1 MFSKATAFLLLGLF
15 ITASQATDSYFVNQ
29 RKEASMLISG
39 VVNINADGSVR
50 DYTLDHP
57 EKLAAPVTNVVQ
69 QTVQRWK
76 FQFATTPT
84 GITSQK
90 ISMRLVAHMVDDQHA
105 SIRVAGTAFD
115 DAQAADGENMQYK
128 DRPHVDYPRE
138 ALSEGAWGTVY
149 LLVRIG
155 KDGLVQEVSEEQ
167 TNLGT
172 FAPAADMARYR
183 QHLAS
188 AAIKA
193 AHQWTFIVP
202 TKGKAAEQ
210 PYWLVRVPVNFAP
223 AGQMPA
229 DEYGQWKAYVPG
241 PRQSIPW
248 LHETQL
254 AHESPDTVPNG
265 TLHALG
271 NQPRLSS
278 ESSGS

>member
-1 MFSKATAFLLLGLF
+1 MFPKVTAFLLLSLLA
-15 ITASQATDSYFVNQ
+15 TASEATDSYFVNQ

-57 EKLAAPVTNVVQ
+57 EKLTAPVTNVVQ

-76 FQFATTPT
+76 FQFATTPP
-84 GITSQK
+84 GITSEK
-90 ISMRLVAHMVDDQHA
+90 ISMRLVARMVDDQHA

-115 DAQAADGENMQYK
+115 DAQGADGEDIRYK
-128 DRPHVDYPRE
+128 NPPHVDYPRE

-149 LLVRIG
+149 LLVRVG
-155 KDGLVQEVSEEQ
+155 KDGLVQEASEEQ

-172 FAPAADMARYR
+172 FSASADMTRYR
-183 QHLAS
+183 QHLAK

-193 AHQWTFIVP
+193 AHQWMFIVP
-202 TKGKAAEQ
+202 TRGKSADQ
-210 PYWLVRVPVNFAP
+210 PYWLVRIPVNFAP

-229 DEYGQWKAYVPG
+229 DEYGQWKTYVPG

-248 LHETQL
+248 LQEPQL
-254 AHESPDTVPNG
+254 AHDSPDTVPDG
-265 TLHALG
+265 ALHALG
-271 NQPRLSS
+271 NQPRLSP

>member
-15 ITASQATDSYFVNQ
+15 VTASHATDGYFVNQ

-57 EKLAAPVTNVVQ
+57 EKLAAPVTSLVQ

-76 FQFATTPT
+76 FQFASPPT
-84 GITSQK
+84 GITSEK

-115 DAQAADGENMQYK
+115 DAQDADGESIQYK

-155 KDGLVQEVSEEQ
+155 KDGLVQEASEEQ

-172 FAPAADMARYR
+172 FAASADMTRYR

-193 AHQWTFIVP
+193 ARQWTFIVP
-202 TKGKAAEQ
+202 TKGKSADQ
-210 PYWLVRVPVNFAP
+210 PYWLARIPVNFGP
-223 AGQMPA
+223 AGQTLA
-229 DEYGQWKAYVPG
+229 DEYGQWRTYVPG

-248 LHETQL
+248 LQETKL
-254 AHESPDTVPNG
+254 ANDSPDTVPDG
-265 TLHALG
+265 TLHTLG
-271 NQPRLSS
+271 NQPRLSP